1 MDSIKEYMDFIR
13 RKIENQDATQ
23 DEEIHEEPKKP
34 PKKKQNQ
41 IFVIPKQKGKDEQ
54 KDKSTN

>member
-23 DEEIHEEPKKP
+23 DEEVHEEPKKR

-41 IFVIPKQKGKDEQ
+41 IFVIPKDKGKDEQ